1 MDRWNF
7 IKTATIL
14 GASSPFTPDM
24 LRSTSSGN
32 PIRTEIYSFSK
43 LFQFLDY
50 HDLASLFKESGID
63 GIDLTV
69 RNGGH
74 VLPEN
79 VERDLP
85 RAVKA
90 AQEHGITIPSIVTD
104 IADVNDPLTERVLKT
119 AANNGIK
126 YYRLAYYSYDHKQ
139 SVPTNLEMF
148 KSRMEKLSEM
158 NSKYHLHGGY
168 QNHFGQR
175 FGASPWEIWTVLK
188 DLDKKHIGC
197 FYDIHH
203 GLAESLESWGNALR
217 LISPYITMRYIKDFY
232 FVSTEKNIRLRTCP
246 LGEGMV
252 DFNAYFRLCNELE
265 LNTPINLHVEY
276 PLFNDDEKN
285 MSKKDKYKKALAI
298 MKRDTDKL
306 KSAMI
311 ENNIV

>member
-1 MDRWNF
+1 MDRRNF

-14 GASSPFTPDM
+14 GASTP
-24 LRSTSSGN
+24 STSDLLMGTSVGK
-32 PIRTEIYSFSK
+32 RTQIEIYSFSK

-50 HDLASLFKESGID
+50 PDLASLFKESGID

-79 VERDLP
+79 VEKDLP

-104 IADVNDPLTERVLKT
+104 IADVNHPLTERVLKT
-119 AANNGIK
+119 AADNGIK
-126 YYRLAYYSYDHKQ
+126 YYRLAYYSYDHKR
-139 SVPTNLEMF
+139 SVPANLDMF
-148 KSRMEKLSEM
+148 KSRMEKLGGM
-158 NSKYHLHGGY
+158 NSKYHIHGGY
-168 QNHFGQR
+168 QNHFGSR
-175 FGASPWEIWTVLK
+175 FGASPWEIWAVLH

-232 FVSTEKNIRLRTCP
+232 FASTKKNIRLHTCP

-252 DFNAYFRLCNELE
+252 DFNAYFKLCKELDI
-265 LNTPINLHVEY
+265 NAPINLHVEY

-285 MSKKDKYKKALAI
+285 MSAKDKYKKALAI
-298 MKRDTDKL
+298 MKRDTDRL
-306 KSAMI
+306 KSMI
-311 ENNIV
+311 VENNIM